1 MSEELI
7 KPYGD
12 TLNDGVVQLSF
23 TLPVAHSARA
33 IKAAEMYTEKLN
45 FHSVS
50 VVHAHKIGEGFTF
63 FVVYARATPTLDY
76 SRVKATEAEVH
87 PMDFYEINEVIRTKL
102 NRKLVAV
109 GAAIGTDAHTVGIDA
124 IFNMKGYN
132 MDYGL
137 ERYPEIEAYNMG
149 SQVSCEELLETALKV
164 NADAILISQT
174 VTQKDAHK
182 RNFTEFIELLEA
194 ERLRGRFLLVAG
206 GPRVSNDLAVE
217 LGYEAG
223 FGPGTIPSQVAS
235 FMTMKISEKEG
246 KSLDYGND
254 TET

>member
-7 KPYGD
+7 KAYGD
-12 TLNDGVVQLSF
+12 TLDDGVVQLSF
-23 TLPVAHSARA
+23 TLPVEHGARA
-33 IKAAEMYTEKLN
+33 IKAAEMYAEKLN

-50 VVHAHKIGEGFTF
+50 VAHAHKIGEGFTF

-76 SRVKATEAEVH
+76 SRVKATEVEVRT
-87 PMDFYEINEVIRTKL
+87 MDFYEINEVIRTKL

-109 GAAIGTDAHTVGIDA
+109 GATIGTDAHTVGIDA

-149 SQVSCEELLETALKV
+149 SQVSCEGLLEMALKV

-194 ERLRGRFLLVAG
+194 ERLRDRFLLVAG
-206 GPRVSNDLAVE
+206 GPRVSTDLAVE

-235 FMTMKISEKEG
+235 FIAMKILEKEG

-254 TET
+254 T